1 MLNTVSKM
9 RGKVKAGGYPQTE
22 GILGECMLHYGNEL
36 GAESGFGM
44 FKKPNEAQ
52 WCFLLLYKCQNPV
65 LNFATIVGYALLEM
79 GEALKQVAQA
89 KDCMDVRVK
98 RTFIDP
104 LQSLQ
109 QKELKEIGVSLE
121 YNVVN
126 GIICIPGFNLLMF
139 RLSVLSQMHLIHSIK
154 ALV

>member
-1 MLNTVSKM
+1 MAIHRQRAFWEIACCTMAMSL
-9 RGKVKAGGYPQTE
+9 
-22 GILGECMLHYGNEL
+22 EL
-36 GAESGFGM
+36 SLVLVCLRNRM
-44 FKKPNEAQ
+44 KYNNV
-52 WCFLLLYKCQNPV
+52 FLLLYKCQNPV
-65 LNFATIVGYALLEM
+65 LSFATIVGYALLEM

-89 KDCMDVRVK
+89 RDCMDVRVK

-121 YNVVN
+121 YNDVN
-126 GIICIPGFNLLMF
+126 GHDGIYCIPGFNLLMF
-139 RLSVLSQMHLIHSIK
+139 RLSVLAQMHLIHSIK

>member
-1 MLNTVSKM
+1 
-9 RGKVKAGGYPQTE
+9 
-22 GILGECMLHYGNEL
+22 
-36 GAESGFGM
+36 
-44 FKKPNEAQ
+44 
-52 WCFLLLYKCQNPV
+52 
-65 LNFATIVGYALLEM
+65 M

-89 KDCMDVRVK
+89 RDCMDVRVK

-109 QKELKEIGVSLE
+109 QKELKEIAVSIE

-126 GIICIPGFNLLMF
+126 GHDGIICIPGFNLLMF
-139 RLSVLSQMHLIHSIK
+139 RLSVILQMHLIHSIK

>member
-1 MLNTVSKM
+1 MSL
-9 RGKVKAGGYPQTE
+9 
-22 GILGECMLHYGNEL
+22 EL
-36 GAESGFGM
+36 SLVLVCLKNRMKHNDVF
-44 FKKPNEAQ
+44 
-52 WCFLLLYKCQNPV
+52 YCQNPI
-65 LNFATIVGYALLEM
+65 LSFATIVGYALLEM

-89 KDCMDVRVK
+89 RDCMDVRVK

-126 GIICIPGFNLLMF
+126 GHDGIICIPGFNLLMF
-139 RLSVLSQMHLIHSIK
+139 RLSVLSQMHLIRKH
-154 ALV
+154 